1 VGEFDTIDE
10 VINFVGPKF
19 DADDEDD
26 WNWMEEIKDPQYWSS
41 EGFED
46 NLLRFNIGGN
56 YEVVDLDGEVDE
68 FNREENRK
76 DLARDE
82 RRDNIDYAR
91 SKRYEDEEGAEVP
104 ERTKLLIQLVADGY
118 VRLHKVIENEET
130 GKKEH
135 HYQVLAPWMG
145 DTNFPILKAQGWKE
159 VPFPSIRLTLDSP
172 GTASVQLRPPYT
184 DIQTYLDLGY
194 KVVEDYTKATQ
205 SEDNEENEDENLE
218 VTRGDTS
225 PKGFMDEVEHTEDA
239 EGKTLTLNEEEIN
252 VVQEA
257 LLRLEPESFW
267 QEGGSKDEF
276 YNKEEVDR
284 MLYIAQDILKKS
296 GVE

>member
-1 VGEFDTIDE
+1 
-10 VINFVGPKF
+10 
-19 DADDEDD
+19 
-26 WNWMEEIKDPQYWSS
+26 MEEIKDPQYWSS

-184 DIQTYLDLGY
+184 DIQKYLDLGY
-194 KVVEDYTKATQ
+194 KVVEDYVKATQ
-205 SEDNEENEDENLE
+205 SEDAEIEYENPATRKKEAQRAANERAHKKWQDPEYW
-218 VTRGDTS
+218 
-225 PKGFMDEVEHTEDA
+225 KGFNEP
-239 EGKTLTLNEEEIN
+239 GLGLNTP
-252 VVQEA
+252 
-257 LLRLEPESFW
+257 RP
-267 QEGGSKDEF
+267 
-276 YNKEEVDR
+276 
-284 MLYIAQDILKKS
+284 KK
-296 GVE
+296 